1 MISIHLGKWST
12 PLLITTQGNLMFRA
26 VIFDMDGVI
35 IDSEPIYFKAG
46 NKLFRFLDLDVSE
59 QEHHSYVGIS
69 SKDMWSHIRDKY
81 KIDLS
86 TEELVEMEMNIYID
100 YLLLK
105 KDEKPIPG
113 VVELIEDLYK
123 NNIDLALASSSSIKS
138 IIIVLDMFNL
148 GKFFKTIVN
157 GYEVENGKPAPDIF
171 LYAAKR
177 LGVQPEDCIV
187 IEDSEN
193 GIEAAK
199 SAGMKCIGFKNL
211 NSGKQDLS
219 SADMVIDSFLGVNYK
234 KLRYVFYNR

>member
-1 MISIHLGKWST
+1 
-12 PLLITTQGNLMFRA
+12 MFRA

-46 NKLFRFLDLDVSE
+46 NKLFQYLGLDVSE
-59 QEHHSYVGIS
+59 EEHHSYVGIS
-69 SKDMWSHIRDKY
+69 SRDMWSRLRNKY

-86 TEELVEMEMNIYID
+86 TEELVEMEMNMYID
-100 YLLLK
+100 YLLSR

-123 NNIDLALASSSSIKS
+123 NNRDLALASSSSIKS
-138 IIIVLDMFNL
+138 IKIVLDMFNL
-148 GKFFKTIVN
+148 GKFFETIVS
-157 GYEVENGKPAPDIF
+157 GYEVESGKPAPDIF

-177 LGVQPEDCIV
+177 LGVQPEDCVV

-219 SADMVIDSFLGVNYK
+219 SADMVIDSFLEVNYK
-234 KLRYVFYNR
+234 KLRYIFYNR

>member
-1 MISIHLGKWST
+1 
-12 PLLITTQGNLMFRA
+12 MFRA

-46 NKLFRFLDLDVSE
+46 NELFKYLGLDVSE
-59 QEHHSYVGIS
+59 EEHHSYVGIS
-69 SKDMWSHIRDKY
+69 SKDMWSDIRNKH

-86 TEELVEMEMNIYID
+86 TEELVEMEMSIYID
-100 YLLLK
+100 YLLSK
-105 KDEKPIPG
+105 KDEEPIPG

-123 NNIDLALASSSSIKS
+123 NNVNLALASSSSIKS
-138 IIIVLDMFNL
+138 IKIVLDMFNL
-148 GKFFKTIVN
+148 GKFFKTIVS

-177 LGVQPEDCIV
+177 LGVRSGDCIV

-219 SADMVIDSFLGVNYK
+219 SADMVIDSFSQVNYE
-234 KLRYVFYNR
+234 KLRQVFHNR

>member
-1 MISIHLGKWST
+1 ML
-12 PLLITTQGNLMFRA
+12 RA

-35 IDSEPIYFKAG
+35 IDSEPIYLRAG
-46 NKLFRFLDLDVSE
+46 NEVFRYLGLDVSE
-59 QEHHSYVGIS
+59 EEHHSYVGIS
-69 SKDMWSHIRDKY
+69 SKDMWSHIGNKY

-86 TEELVEMEMNIYID
+86 TEELVEMEMKSYID
-100 YLLLK
+100 YLLSR

-123 NNIDLALASSSSIKS
+123 NNINLALASSSSIKS
-138 IIIVLDMFNL
+138 IKIVLDMFNL
-148 GKFFKTIVN
+148 DKFFKTVVS

-177 LGVQPEDCIV
+177 VGVQPEDCIV

-199 SAGMKCIGFKNL
+199 SAGMKCIGFKNV

-219 SADMVIDSFLGVNYK
+219 SADMVIDSLSEVNYR
-234 KLRYVFYNR
+234 KLRDVFYNR

>member
-1 MISIHLGKWST
+1 
-12 PLLITTQGNLMFRA
+12 MFGA

-35 IDSEPIYFKAG
+35 IDSEPIYFEAG
-46 NKLFRFLDLDVSE
+46 DKLFRYLGLDVSE
-59 QEHHSYVGIS
+59 EEHHSYVGIR
-69 SKDMWSHIRDKY
+69 SKDMWSHIRNKY

-100 YLLLK
+100 YLLSK

-138 IIIVLDMFNL
+138 IKIVLDMFNL
-148 GKFFKTIVN
+148 EKFFKIIVN

-171 LYAAKR
+171 VYAAKR
-177 LGVQPEDCIV
+177 LGVQPEGCIV
-187 IEDSEN
+187 IEDSKN

-199 SAGMKCIGFKNL
+199 SAGMKCVGFKNL

-219 SADMVIDSFLGVNYK
+219 SADMVIDSFSQLNYE
-234 KLRYVFYNR
+234 KLRQIFYDR

>member
-1 MISIHLGKWST
+1 ML
-12 PLLITTQGNLMFRA
+12 RA

-35 IDSEPIYFKAG
+35 IDSEPIYLRAG
-46 NKLFRFLDLDVSE
+46 NEVFRYLGLDVSE
-59 QEHHSYVGIS
+59 EEHHSYVGIS
-69 SKDMWSHIRDKY
+69 SKDMWSHIGNKY

-86 TEELVEMEMNIYID
+86 TEELVEMEMKSYID
-100 YLLLK
+100 YLLSR

-123 NNIDLALASSSSIKS
+123 NNINLALASSSSIKS
-138 IIIVLDMFNL
+138 IKIVLDMFNL
-148 GKFFKTIVN
+148 GKFFKTVVS

-177 LGVQPEDCIV
+177 VGVQPEDCIV

-199 SAGMKCIGFKNL
+199 SAGMKCIGFKNV

-219 SADMVIDSFLGVNYK
+219 SADMVIDSLSEVNYR
-234 KLRYVFYNR
+234 KLRDVFYNR

>member
-1 MISIHLGKWST
+1 
-12 PLLITTQGNLMFRA
+12 MFRA

-46 NKLFRFLDLDVSE
+46 NKLFQYLGLDVSE
-59 QEHHSYVGIS
+59 EEHHSYVGIS
-69 SKDMWSHIRDKY
+69 SKDMWSHLRNKY

-86 TEELVEMEMNIYID
+86 TEELVEMEMNMYID
-100 YLLLK
+100 YLLSR

-123 NNIDLALASSSSIKS
+123 NNRDLALASSSSIKS
-138 IIIVLDMFNL
+138 IKIVLDMFNL
-148 GKFFKTIVN
+148 GKFFETIVS
-157 GYEVENGKPAPDIF
+157 GYEVESGKPAPDIF

-177 LGVQPEDCIV
+177 LGVQPEDCVV

-219 SADMVIDSFLGVNYK
+219 SADMVIDSFLEVNYK
-234 KLRYVFYNR
+234 ELRYIFYNR